1 MGTKIKTLTSALLSL
16 LVVGCASTPTSESTV
31 SPTHK
36 WVPSES
42 VTRAEYNWDHS
53 TCIDA
58 SQVEVDGTP
67 RSDPT
72 FVAYQQCM
80 TERGYTLATY

>member
-1 MGTKIKTLTSALLSL
+1 MGTKIKTLVSVSL
-16 LVVGCASTPTSESTV
+16 AFLVVGCASTPTNESTM

-53 TCIDA
+53 NCIDA
-58 SQVEVDGTP
+58 SQVEVDGTT

-72 FVAYQQCM
+72 FVAYQECM
-80 TERGYTLATY
+80 SERGYTLATY